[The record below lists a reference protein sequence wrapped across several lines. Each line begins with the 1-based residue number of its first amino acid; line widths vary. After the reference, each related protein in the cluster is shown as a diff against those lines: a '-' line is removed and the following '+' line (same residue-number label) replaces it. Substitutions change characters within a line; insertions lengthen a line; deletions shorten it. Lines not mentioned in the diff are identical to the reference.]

1 MASGSS
7 LVMEDTWVIK
17 HPEGSEPTLEAQVK
31 LTNTQQMKIDALKE
45 ELLKEKINNRQ
56 AQVEID
62 GYQAQLNLP
71 KIYKNINIS
80 LAATD
85 TAP

>member
-1 MASGSS
+1 
-7 LVMEDTWVIK
+7 
-17 HPEGSEPTLEAQVK
+17 
-31 LTNTQQMKIDALKE
+31 MKIDALEE

-62 GYQAQLNLP
+62 GYRAQLNLP
-71 KIYKNINIS
+71 KTYEKINVP
-80 LAATD
+80 LTATD